1 MKKIYILFILSLCDP
16 FAFGQQSAM
25 LEKYRSMALEYSH
38 DLKAAEKNLAASIE
52 LEKSAR
58 ADLKPKLSGDANFQ
72 YTGNPLEIN
81 LNLPGMDN
89 PLQIQGRDTKYGASL
104 TLLQPIYTGGR
115 LLESIRM
122 AQHQHA
128 LASHQKEQLLSE
140 VCFQTD
146 IQYWNTVARQEIV
159 SIVADYR
166 NSIAALTQTIRE
178 RVEVSLVNP
187 QDLLMA
193 EVKLNDAEF
202 QLLQA
207 QKNFD
212 TGLMAFNS
220 LIGLPLEEPTPID
233 TIIPQVDT
241 SDSSR
246 LTLAI
251 PRPEIKIVHDQIKM
265 AESSLKLND
274 SKYKPQLYGSYSSP
288 GYDLRADLDPNY
300 AVYAK
305 VSVPLFEWGKRRNE
319 KRASNQKI
327 GMAKDNLNQ
336 IQDKVNLEIQT
347 ARLSL
352 SQALDQVQLS
362 QQSLEKAHEN
372 ERQAMERYNEGE
384 ISIVEVIEA
393 QTYRQNAEINHV
405 QAKASAQGQ
414 YSALIKA
421 LNQYK

>member
-159 SIVADYR
+159 GIVADYR

-178 RVEVSLVNP
+178 RGGGLTRQSPGFANGRGEIKRCRISVTPGTKELRYRTYG
-187 QDLLMA
+187 
-193 EVKLNDAEF
+193 
-202 QLLQA
+202 LQFPHRVTSGRA
-207 QKNFD
+207 YTYRYDHSTSGHFGQFTTD
-212 TGLMAFNS
+212 TCD
-220 LIGLPLEEPTPID
+220 PTP
-233 TIIPQVDT
+233 
-241 SDSSR
+241 
-246 LTLAI
+246 
-251 PRPEIKIVHDQIKM
+251 
-265 AESSLKLND
+265 
-274 SKYKPQLYGSYSSP
+274 
-288 GYDLRADLDPNY
+288 
-300 AVYAK
+300 
-305 VSVPLFEWGKRRNE
+305 
-319 KRASNQKI
+319 
-327 GMAKDNLNQ
+327 
-336 IQDKVNLEIQT
+336 
-347 ARLSL
+347 
-352 SQALDQVQLS
+352 
-362 QQSLEKAHEN
+362 
-372 ERQAMERYNEGE
+372 
-384 ISIVEVIEA
+384 
-393 QTYRQNAEINHV
+393 
-405 QAKASAQGQ
+405 
-414 YSALIKA
+414 
-421 LNQYK
+421 